1 MLTITSMFMTFLVS
15 NSKTNVRKTVKEEG
29 LHAMSQIE
37 FVLKNAFYVDEETNG
52 RTCQN
57 GMNAIDIVSLD
68 GGLTTFE
75 TINESGTDKIAS
87 NSAAMTSDAVVL
99 SSLQFDCSGPQGN
112 RQVTV
117 SFDLQKNAPTLG
129 TDASITESFTS
140 TINIRN

>member
-1 MLTITSMFMTFLVS
+1 MFMTFLVG

-37 FVLKNAFYVDEETNG
+37 FVLKNAFYIDEDTNS
-52 RTCQN
+52 RVCQN
-57 GMNAIDIVSLD
+57 NMTAIDVVSLD

-75 TINESGTDKIAS
+75 TINSGGIDKIAS
-87 NSAAMTSDAVVL
+87 NSAALTSDAVVL
-99 SSLQFDCSGPQGN
+99 TNLEFDCSGPSGN

-117 SFDLQKNAPTLG
+117 SFDLQKNAPTLS

-140 TINIRN
+140 TVSIRN